1 MTEVDPD
8 PAQGPRQAEDAF
20 RAALSALLCAIAT
33 NTLITDAEAEVLSA
47 AMPDDLRDKL
57 WDGLAMLELRDGAA

>member
-1 MTEVDPD
+1 MTDVDPD
-8 PAQGPRQAEDAF
+8 PAQSPTQAEDAF

-33 NTLITDAEAEVLSA
+33 NTLITDAEAETLAA

-57 WDGLAMLELRDGAA
+57 WDGLKLLELRG

>member
-1 MTEVDPD
+1 MTEDETV
-8 PAQGPRQAEDAF
+8 PATSPRQAEDAF

-57 WDGLAMLELRDGAA
+57 WDGLKMLELRGA